1 MSDHNFT
8 KRSDNPAQ
16 SAADGPHRARV
27 SQQDVNPSRSTL
39 RARLLAGVAA
49 IALTAGAIATHQ
61 SFGIEDAWAANTTPQ
76 SAILAQRNAAKTGSM
91 PDFVDLVQAL
101 KPAVVS
107 VRVKANLQPQLS
119 MMQGEN
125 PFKGTPFEKFFR
137 QFGDEATPGSGN
149 MLKPH
154 LARAQGSAFF
164 ITPDGYLVTNNHV
177 IDKAV
182 EVEITMDDGTTMPAK
197 VVGADPKTDIALL
210 KVSGREDFPYVK
222 LSDTTPP
229 IGSWVVAMGNPF
241 GLGGTVTAG
250 IVSAKGRDIGNG
262 PYDDFIQIDAPVNS
276 GNSGGPTF
284 DMNGEAIGVNTAIF
298 SPSGGN
304 VGIAF
309 DIPAPVVKQV
319 VAQLREK
326 GHVERGWLGV
336 QVQPVTSA
344 IADSLGL
351 KTAHGALISSP
362 QTDSPAAKAGLKSG
376 DIITKVDDKE
386 IKDARD
392 LARTIA
398 GLNPGRSVT
407 LTLLRAGKSET
418 RTVELGELKSK
429 PQTLASAGN
438 AEDDLNQLG
447 LKVAPASSVEGAGE
461 EGLAVLAVDADGAA
475 ADVGIQSGDVIK
487 KVGNR
492 KISTVGD
499 LKAALGDAK
508 QNGRKHTLALVHHD
522 NSDRYVALPVG

>member
-1 MSDHNFT
+1 VADHQRSSRPSHVSQHDHKLEFEELALMSDHNFT

-210 KVSGREDFPYVK
+210 KVSGREDFPYV
-222 LSDTTPP
+222 
-229 IGSWVVAMGNPF
+229 
-241 GLGGTVTAG
+241 
-250 IVSAKGRDIGNG
+250 
-262 PYDDFIQIDAPVNS
+262 
-276 GNSGGPTF
+276 
-284 DMNGEAIGVNTAIF
+284 
-298 SPSGGN
+298 
-304 VGIAF
+304 
-309 DIPAPVVKQV
+309 
-319 VAQLREK
+319 
-326 GHVERGWLGV
+326 
-336 QVQPVTSA
+336 
-344 IADSLGL
+344 
-351 KTAHGALISSP
+351 
-362 QTDSPAAKAGLKSG
+362 
-376 DIITKVDDKE
+376 
-386 IKDARD
+386 
-392 LARTIA
+392 
-398 GLNPGRSVT
+398 
-407 LTLLRAGKSET
+407 
-418 RTVELGELKSK
+418 
-429 PQTLASAGN
+429 
-438 AEDDLNQLG
+438 
-447 LKVAPASSVEGAGE
+447 
-461 EGLAVLAVDADGAA
+461 
-475 ADVGIQSGDVIK
+475 
-487 KVGNR
+487 
-492 KISTVGD
+492 
-499 LKAALGDAK
+499 
-508 QNGRKHTLALVHHD
+508 
-522 NSDRYVALPVG
+522 